1 MISRLKVWFKD
12 KIDDIRW
19 NIVDLYMHT
28 WLWAKIGLPAYRF
41 QIDLD
46 NLCTKE
52 DALYIMNKKR
62 YKYVS
67 KLYKLKL
74 INEKFK

>member
-1 MISRLKVWFKD
+1 MLKTWFN
-12 KIDDIRW
+12 DIINNIKW

-28 WLWAKIGLPAYRF
+28 WLWTKIGEPAYRF
-41 QIDLD
+41 KLELD
-46 NLCTKE
+46 NLCNKE
-52 DALYIMNKKR
+52 EALYIMNKKR